1 MSLQTVVA
9 TDVAELLMQGHEQ
22 SALNLPMA
30 GVNDELERHASSST
44 APAAHDSDVTSAAAA
59 DASSGVNRSYI
70 NSMPSQTALDRFRQ
84 LCLFGRKKVRRQ
96 CAAAVATS
104 FMII

>member
-30 GVNDELERHASSST
+30 GVNDELERHASSSA
-44 APAAHDSDVTSAAAA
+44 APAAAHDSDVTAAAAA
-59 DASSGVNRSYI
+59 DASSGINRSYI

-84 LCLFGRKKVRRQ
+84 LCLFGRKKVRQ
-96 CAAAVATS
+96 CTAAVATS
-104 FMII
+104 FMIS